1 MSSSH
6 QLRRRDRPD
15 RDTPSRLCEWIK
27 PSVEDVL
34 RRYGAAGIV
43 PVEALAR
50 AVIEGLVDTSPR
62 LKARE
67 RIIVECGGA
76 PTCWICGLPI
86 PMDAAPD
93 TPERFSIDHVVPKED
108 GGAILG
114 FENLKPAHRLCNSMR
129 DVPTRHAKCCSGVN
143 TYSRGFVSRVQ
154 LERRV
159 VTDGRVHLCVHA
171 GAEAKKV
178 A

>member
-1 MSSSH
+1 MSSSSPCK
-6 QLRRRDRPD
+6 RRERPG
-15 RDTPSRLCEWIK
+15 RDTPSGLCERIR
-27 PSVEDVL
+27 PSVEAVL
-34 RRYGAAGIV
+34 HRYGAAGIV

-93 TPERFSIDHVVPKED
+93 TPERFSIDHVVPKRD

-129 DVPTRHAKCCSGVN
+129 DVPTPSPKILQWRQHLLA
-143 TYSRGFVSRVQ
+143 RLRVK
-154 LERRV
+154 
-159 VTDGRVHLCVHA
+159 DP
-171 GAEAKKV
+171 AEAERCD
-178 A
+178 